1 MPKFTISTHETDPST
16 PVAFDKMEFASRRDA
31 IEDAKLA
38 LGDTARESIRGR
50 THAGFHTEVRDAA
63 GRVLYRASLTFA
75 AQAAPSDDD
84 IPLGRRIPRWNQ
96 KVTRRRR
103 TISPC

>member
-75 AQAAPSDDD
+75 SQAAAVDDEVPTRPPKESRSDHDE
-84 IPLGRRIPRWNQ
+84 
-96 KVTRRRR
+96 
-103 TISPC
+103 

>member
-16 PVAFDKMEFASRRDA
+16 TVAVDKMEFATRRDA

-38 LGDTARESIRGR
+38 LGDTARESIRSR

-63 GRVLYRASLTFA
+63 GKVLYRASLTFA
-75 AQAAPSDDD
+75 SQSADMEDDAPDRKEEFRSDHQD
-84 IPLGRRIPRWNQ
+84 
-96 KVTRRRR
+96 
-103 TISPC
+103 